1 MDSMLQLNFHLL
13 YIPYRSVG
21 NVKMTSEESFWTAII
36 VIALFVGSFGYVIY
50 KNLTNKGEKGDY
62 ETGTEWD
69 RGLIPLNFLPTTEN
83 IYEIFI
89 ASACAIVVRDLD
101 HYYMKFPFIDH
112 YLKNNFREQYYYAE
126 DSYAYSMK
134 HVVKINSLA
143 DWSNRNLKKVWKI
156 KLINF
161 LAGVALYDG
170 GINDEEQ
177 RYLLTLMAKLNLDIT
192 DFETAYQEKLTQK
205 NERRYHSEDNFTGKD
220 SFYKILGLDQ
230 TASIE
235 EVKSSYRRLVK
246 LTHPDRF
253 MHESPE
259 VQKQMSEK
267 FREIQMAY
275 ESIVN
280 S

>member
-1 MDSMLQLNFHLL
+1 MSQLNSFLL
-13 YIPYRSVG
+13 YIPYRPVG
-21 NVKMTSEESFWTAII
+21 NVKMTGEESFWTAII
-36 VIALFVGSFGYVIY
+36 VIVLFVGTFSYVIY
-50 KNLTNKGEKGDY
+50 KNLTDKGEKGDY

-101 HYYMKFPFIDH
+101 HYYMKFPYIDS
-112 YLKNNFREQYYYAE
+112 YLKKNFRHEYYYAE
-126 DSYAYSMK
+126 DSYAYSMR
-134 HVVKINSLA
+134 HVVKINSLT
-143 DWSNRNLKKVWKI
+143 DWSNRNLKKTWKV

-161 LAGVALYDG
+161 LAGIALYDG

-177 RYLLTLMAKLNLDIT
+177 RYLLALMNKLNLEFT
-192 DFETAYQEKLTQK
+192 DFEAVYQERLTQK
-205 NERRYHSEDNFTGKD
+205 NERSYRSVKTSSDRD
-220 SFYKILGLDQ
+220 SFYRVLGLEK
-230 TASIE
+230 TASVE
-235 EVKSSYRRLVK
+235 EVKATYRRLVK

-253 MHESPE
+253 MNESPE
-259 VQKQMSEK
+259 IQKQMSEK